1 VTLTALCNHV
11 HVDGSAEVAQIY
23 IDRLSID
30 AAQSALQFELPD
42 SLLFAAIKNSN
53 VNLVRLLAPFTAE
66 EAVTAAL
73 ESAVLGGD
81 RNIVTALLEYGAD
94 PNRLSHGCIFRLTET
109 DLQLFQLILRAPRP
123 LRHENFGNLCMAV
136 IQHGDSAALN
146 ILLRSILDYQ
156 IFRDGTVPWN
166 RDSLLAA
173 AISSPDKAAFFA
185 ITAATCSWPLRNN
198 RLFLQVLETPGLDR
212 CLAKDMLEVLLCLI
226 DSMTPTFQSDPEMQ
240 LTLCHCIQQ
249 QEEDILRL
257 LVSYGVQIS
266 AEPLLLVCQNQ
277 DVRILDMLLTG
288 HIRGADQ
295 VVARISH
302 LQGYGQRDM
311 RQRILR
317 RLLADGADGVW
328 KHSELV
334 KAAAEGQAQWV
345 EALLNGNASVD
356 YHNGAALLEAV
367 SLGHIPIV
375 QKLLSRPVCVGS
387 LQAAFPSVRQ
397 LETLPRRL
405 LTKLF
410 INQGL
415 TGQCLDEALN
425 GELCNYSYHRDPDLV
440 DMLLGAGGHC
450 NDVSLTVAFEHRDAS
465 IFDRIHLSKTILHE
479 SALQWFRGCHRVLF
493 RHIQERD
500 EHAAVSSACLKML
513 LSKLDPMEG
522 LCDTHDGTR
531 HLECFHQF
539 LERGAEDIEL
549 LSACFRWA
557 QHVDSLI
564 FTELVLTT
572 ACFCD
577 LDRLQLAVKS
587 KPLSSP
593 APPQSSSFS
602 RKLVVRLQPPER
614 LNQFSAAHMPPL
626 HQETL
631 EFSDARTAEALKVV
645 FRQCLRD
652 TCESHLATRLL
663 KRHLEQ
669 CTQAIPRGEPWPMLA
684 VQYLLSQP
692 IEVTLPEYN
701 ECLRMAITSQQWLVL
716 ESMLDRQLPRDML
729 SSFLLVETSSLT
741 PAALQVLLESQAMS
755 CMKDEFFSDVV
766 QRAFNQ
772 ACLAQDQ
779 KVAVL
784 LCTRS
789 RSRLSITDVLT
800 SLQQAIDELELEY
813 ISTLLG
819 ATSSSSDELE
829 VLWKHV
835 TQQYFSEFLAILEIL
850 LKAGAD
856 GSSVAA
862 TLLDAIGRNDE
873 RLVNLI
879 LAQWLAPRFPQHREE
894 FDYQNCQPIWKLL
907 NEVPETEYF
916 TVLAQSL
923 SIAVRLDQPKICK
936 LLCAAGA
943 PLVYQRQSL
952 IELAVVLGC
961 HKALKE
967 LIRHSTTCPEMHD
980 AVNFAL
986 LQAVMNNRPTWISG
1000 LVELGGSV
1008 AAYGLEPLKAAASL
1022 DETEMLRVL
1031 LPYNQTL
1038 DGLQAVHQI
1047 LGMRL
1052 AQPEADLDN
1061 LCAMFE
1067 LVHIA
1072 GSDCV
1077 ESFSNALLSLSGV
1090 RLATA
1095 DHVKVLIGCG
1105 ASVEYKNGEC
1115 MRQTWRHGNVQ
1126 LFPLLLAQCTQT
1138 SVVTGLLSQACEDYL
1153 REGENVFN
1161 LPAEGALVVFGAL
1174 LKREASQESRD
1185 LSLDAIAR
1193 RCPIGD
1199 DCRSQAGGAEIVELL
1214 LENGARFIDGAGS
1227 PLFQVCRLRNK
1238 PKIQSLVLKSNPP
1251 MRSRFSALYH
1261 LFRNQDWS
1269 AFAQSNILM
1278 VDDSLDQ
1285 ACLYN
1290 INFPASEAECIELEV
1305 SDIISLLGAML
1316 NPRRRGVGTT
1326 LMFSFFFMRGG
1337 LRLLA
1342 PRICGDDDRN
1352 EVEQMLVAAIMHAER
1367 TKLERDRA
1375 EQRIEFLLRVLQI
1388 DALNAAGVWSDTTG
1402 FALKE
1407 EALNRLLILSLQHE
1421 RFSLVGTLLDSGAD
1435 PNATDEDGRSA
1446 LYVATVAN
1454 SLDMM
1459 EILIEKGAR
1468 ENDGSLHIATCRQHH
1483 EAMHRLLEAKH
1494 SPSHCSPLFLDGTPL
1509 EAFLRCGHP
1518 GMNEDLFG
1526 VTLAVLLCDAEL
1538 PSDFW
1543 TREPS
1548 PLSLALVG
1556 STPYEMFS
1564 ALLDLLPT
1572 KVAELPLVRQDR
1584 FMLSILSLVE
1594 RGDDIPLTDFQRAD
1608 LLARLEGL
1616 EFTRTYY
1623 AVEGDQP
1630 EDAVDVPEEL
1640 EAPEIRARRRAW
1652 REKECAVC
1660 GDKPE
1665 DRNDIHAAL
1674 SPSCE
1679 DNHGWDDS
1687 IICTDCLRGHLESQM
1702 FPQGN
1707 DKFPSAKV
1715 KCWAPNCADI
1725 LGHNVL
1731 QEHAETDRF
1740 AVYDAS
1746 LAQLCLNDGANTVKC
1761 ANPGCSGA
1769 AWLDEDEDKDIT
1781 IVRCPVCGE
1790 DTCIQCNQLYDRHR
1804 DEPCPQGE
1812 EALGAERRREEE
1824 AATAAVMAKGKK
1836 CPRCQLP
1843 YERIEGCDH
1852 IVCGKDAHSQGRSR
1866 KSLTH
1871 SRPLPQT
1878 P

>member
-1 VTLTALCNHV
+1 
-11 HVDGSAEVAQIY
+11 
-23 IDRLSID
+23 
-30 AAQSALQFELPD
+30 
-42 SLLFAAIKNSN
+42 
-53 VNLVRLLAPFTAE
+53 
-66 EAVTAAL
+66 
-73 ESAVLGGD
+73 
-81 RNIVTALLEYGAD
+81 
-94 PNRLSHGCIFRLTET
+94 
-109 DLQLFQLILRAPRP
+109 
-123 LRHENFGNLCMAV
+123 M
-136 IQHGDSAALN
+136 
-146 ILLRSILDYQ
+146 LDYQ

-166 RDSLLAA
+166 RDSLLAT
-173 AISSPDKAAFFA
+173 AIGSPDKAAFFA
-185 ITAATCSWPLRNN
+185 IAAATYSWPLRDN

-212 CLAKDMLEVLLCLI
+212 CLAKDMLEVLLCLS
-226 DSMTPTFQSDPEMQ
+226 DSMAPAFQSDPDMQ
-240 LTLCHCIQQ
+240 LTLCHCIHR

-266 AEPLLLVCQNQ
+266 AEPLLLVCQSQ
-277 DVRILDMLLTG
+277 DERMLDMLLTG

-302 LQGYGQRDM
+302 LQEQGQREM

-317 RLLADGADGVW
+317 RLLADGDGSVW
-328 KHSELV
+328 KHGELV

-345 EALLNGNASVD
+345 EALMDGNASVD

-375 QKLLSRPVCVGS
+375 RKLLSRPVSVGS
-387 LQAAFPSVRQ
+387 LQAAFPSVHQ

-410 INQGL
+410 ISQGL
-415 TGQCLDEALN
+415 TGRCLDEALN
-425 GELCNYSYHRDPDLV
+425 SELCNYSYHRDPDLV
-440 DMLLGAGGHC
+440 DMLISAGGHC
-450 NDVSLTVAFEHRDAS
+450 NDVSLTVAFEHRDAG
-465 IFDRIHLSKTILHE
+465 IFDKIHLSKTVLHE
-479 SALQWFRGCHRVLF
+479 SAWQWFRGWHRVLF
-493 RHIQERD
+493 HHVQERD
-500 EHAAVSSACLKML
+500 ELAVVSAACLKML
-513 LSKLDPMEG
+513 LSKLDLMEG
-522 LCDTHDGTR
+522 LCDTHDGVR
-531 HLECFHQF
+531 PVECFHQF

-549 LSACFRWA
+549 LLACFRWA
-557 QHVDSLI
+557 RNMDSLT

-577 LDRLQLAVKS
+577 LDRLQLAVRS
-587 KPLSSP
+587 KPLIGPS
-593 APPQSSSFS
+593 PPQSSTFS
-602 RKLVVRLQPPER
+602 RKLATSLQSPEG
-614 LNQFSAAHMPPL
+614 LNRFSAVHIPPL
-626 HQETL
+626 RQTPS
-631 EFSDARTAEALKVV
+631 EFSDAQTTKALKVV
-645 FRQCLRD
+645 FRQYLRD

-669 CTQAIPRGEPWPMLA
+669 CTQAIPRGESWPILTI
-684 VQYLLSQP
+684 QYLLSQP

-701 ECLRMAITSQQWLVL
+701 ECLSMAITSQQWLTL
-716 ESMLDRQLPRDML
+716 GSLLDRQLPREML

-741 PAALQVLLESQAMS
+741 PVALQVLLESQAMS

-766 QRAFNQ
+766 QRAFNH
-772 ACLAQDQ
+772 ACLAQEQ
-779 KVAVL
+779 EVAVL
-784 LCTRS
+784 LCTKS
-789 RSRLSITDVLT
+789 RCRLSITDVLA

-813 ISTLLG
+813 ISTLLS
-819 ATSSSSDELE
+819 ATSFSSNELE
-829 VLWKHV
+829 CLWKHV
-835 TQQYFSEFLAILEIL
+835 TQQYFVEFLAILEIL

-873 RLVNLI
+873 RLVSLI
-879 LAQWLAPRFPQHREE
+879 LAQWQAPRFPQHREE
-894 FDYQNCQPIWKLL
+894 FDYQNCQPIWKQL
-907 NEVPETEYF
+907 NQVPETEYF
-916 TVLAQSL
+916 TVLGRGL

-936 LLCAAGA
+936 LLCTAEA

-952 IELAVVLGC
+952 IELAVVLGS

-967 LIRHSTTCPEMHD
+967 LIRYSTTCPEMHG

-986 LQAVMNNRPTWISG
+986 LQTVTNNRPTWISG

-1008 AAYGLEPLKAAASL
+1008 EAYELEPLREAAAL
-1022 DETEMLRVL
+1022 DETDMLRVL
-1031 LPYNQTL
+1031 LPYNQTS

-1047 LGMRL
+1047 LGTRL
-1052 AQPEADLDN
+1052 VQPAADLDN

-1090 RLATA
+1090 RSATV
-1095 DHVKVLIGCG
+1095 DHAKLLIRCG
-1105 ASVEYKNGEC
+1105 ASVEYRDGEC
-1115 MRQTWRHGNVQ
+1115 MMQTWRHGNVQ
-1126 LFPLLLAQCTQT
+1126 LFPFLLTQCTQA
-1138 SVVTGLLSQACEDYL
+1138 SIMTGLLSQACEDYL
-1153 REGENVFN
+1153 REEENDLN
-1161 LPAEGALVVFGAL
+1161 LPTEGAMVVFGAL
-1174 LKREASQESRD
+1174 LKRETSQDSRD

-1193 RCPIGD
+1193 HCSFSD
-1199 DCRSQAGGAEIVELL
+1199 ACRPKAGSPEIIELL

-1227 PLFQVCRLRNK
+1227 PLFQVCRLPDE

-1269 AFAQSNILM
+1269 AFEHSNISKA
-1278 VDDSLDQ
+1278 DDSLDQ
-1285 ACLYN
+1285 VCLYN
-1290 INFPASEAECIELEV
+1290 INFPASEAECVELEV

-1316 NPRRRGVGTT
+1316 NPRGRAVGTT
-1326 LMFSFFFMRGG
+1326 LMFSFFFMKGG

-1342 PRICGDDDRN
+1342 PRICRDDDRN
-1352 EVEQMLVAAIMHAER
+1352 EVEQMIVAAIMNTER
-1367 TKLERDRA
+1367 TKPEQDRS
-1375 EQRIEFLLRVLQI
+1375 EQRIEFLLQVLQI
-1388 DALNAAGVWSDTTG
+1388 DALNATGVWSDTTG

-1421 RFSLVGTLLDSGAD
+1421 RFSLVSTLLDCGAD
-1435 PNATDEDGRSA
+1435 PNATDEDGRPA

-1454 SLDMM
+1454 SLDTM

-1483 EAMHRLLEAKH
+1483 EAMHLLLEAKH
-1494 SPSHCSPLFLDGTPL
+1494 SPNHCSPLFMDGTPL
-1509 EAFLRCGHP
+1509 EAFLRFGHP
-1518 GMNEDLFG
+1518 EMDEDLFG
-1526 VTLAVLLCDAEL
+1526 VTLAVLLCDAER

-1556 STPYEMFS
+1556 SSPYEMFS
-1564 ALLDLLPT
+1564 ALLDLIPT

-1584 FMLSILSLVE
+1584 FMLSILSFVE
-1594 RGDDIPLTDFQRAD
+1594 RDNDIPLSNVQRRD
-1608 LLARLEGL
+1608 LLARLEEL

-1630 EDAVDVPEEL
+1630 EDAVNVPEEL

-1660 GDKPE
+1660 GDKQE
-1665 DRNDIHAAL
+1665 DRIDIHAAL

-1679 DNHGWDDS
+1679 ENHGWDDS

-1731 QEHAETDRF
+1731 QEYAEPDRF

-1761 ANPGCSGA
+1761 ANPGCTGA

-1781 IVRCPVCGE
+1781 IVACPVCGK

-1812 EALGAERRREEE
+1812 EALGAERRRAEE
-1824 AATAAVMAKGKK
+1824 AATAAVLAKGKK

-1852 IVCGKDAHSQGRSR
+1852 IVCGKDAHSQARSR
-1866 KSLTH
+1866 GCGFEFCYMCGADYNAIRKQGNTAHAKGCSH
-1871 SRPLPQT
+1871 YA
-1878 P
+1878 